1 VAAPPRTVP
10 SPFERDR
17 ARKAGPPEAQ
27 ASSGTATAAATATAP
42 ADAPPGDARAL
53 LHAWLME
60 QGSAH
65 IADAVQHARIAVN
78 GGEIQVAAPDLY
90 QMYFEDRG
98 FERALR
104 AVFGKPLRLRF
115 TAGNVEAGAPASAA
129 RPASSSREDEAAARA
144 DANPEV
150 QRFREVFGGEI
161 RKVRNLKE

>member
-1 VAAPPRTVP
+1 VAGPPRTGP

-17 ARKAGPPEAQ
+17 ARKAGPPEAP
-27 ASSGTATAAATATAP
+27 ASSGAATATATAETP
-42 ADAPPGDARAL
+42 AGDARAR

-65 IADAVQHARIAVN
+65 LADAVEHARIAVN
-78 GGEIQVAAPDLY
+78 GGDIQVAAPELY

-104 AVFGKPLRLRF
+104 AVFAKPLRLRF
-115 TAGNVEAGAPASAA
+115 TVSEVEAGALPSAA
-129 RPASSSREDEAAARA
+129 RPSSSSREDEAAARA
-144 DANPEV
+144 EANPEV
-150 QRFREVFGGEI
+150 RHFREVFGGEI